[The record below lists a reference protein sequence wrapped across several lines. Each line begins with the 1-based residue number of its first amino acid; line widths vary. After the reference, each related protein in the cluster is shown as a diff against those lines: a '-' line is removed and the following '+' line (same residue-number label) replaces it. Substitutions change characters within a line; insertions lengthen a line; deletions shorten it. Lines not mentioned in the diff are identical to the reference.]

1 MNSMQDRQP
10 AGTQGA
16 GQWVTMPPKD
26 KGPLPELDL
35 SDSPMT
41 ITAMVKAHRMMDTL
55 ERGFSLECGQ
65 VGDRTWV
72 KGTIIARV
80 TCPRCGGELDIAS
93 VEESNAKD
101 ALCLD
106 CGRSVDVVSERRRH
120 TSAGQDQ
127 DIAGVI
133 DLVVENLKQD
143 FLQERTS
150 GDESDISLRRMGAE
164 SMLEYWVQEL
174 GFNPDYIS
182 SLPVEF
188 LDNDEIPSDKDVTI
202 VINPNSLDIKLYAVR
217 IPSDERDYLDVQT
230 AECELPLDAIKA
242 LENGLRGYSTYSEA
256 TIGERQMVRDRLAL
270 SIKWAEL
277 REKEQRIWKEN

>member
-1 MNSMQDRQP
+1 
-10 AGTQGA
+10 
-16 GQWVTMPPKD
+16 
-26 KGPLPELDL
+26 
-35 SDSPMT
+35 
-41 ITAMVKAHRMMDTL
+41 
-55 ERGFSLECGQ
+55 
-65 VGDRTWV
+65 
-72 KGTIIARV
+72 
-80 TCPRCGGELDIAS
+80 
-93 VEESNAKD
+93 
-101 ALCLD
+101 
-106 CGRSVDVVSERRRH
+106 
-120 TSAGQDQ
+120 
-127 DIAGVI
+127 
-133 DLVVENLKQD
+133 
-143 FLQERTS
+143 
-150 GDESDISLRRMGAE
+150 MGAE